1 MDRLEAEILLSLG
14 TKDPDRQLS
23 IWMDRRLRGNQPL
36 TDTLKEEVEA
46 SALLVVVMSDFFLQ
60 SSWCED
66 EVGWFRQSGVDRGQS
81 RENIFVVRAMP
92 TDEARWPAGL
102 RDSSDRVLVGYRFH
116 SPGSEIDDVP
126 MPFGW
131 PVPSDHDQ
139 DYSQSVTKLAAH
151 ISRQLKRLGASDP
164 SKLAGARPE
173 VPVAGRSVF
182 LGCMHDTLDEERAD
196 LRHRLAASGMV
207 VLPPEAE
214 DPVDEPSLLASI
226 DKYLRG
232 SDAMVLIANEY
243 RGAWP
248 KDQPAGF
255 ISLQIQK
262 AKDFEGSL

>member
-1 MDRLEAEILLSLG
+1 
-14 TKDPDRQLS
+14 
-23 IWMDRRLRGNQPL
+23 
-36 TDTLKEEVEA
+36 
-46 SALLVVVMSDFFLQ
+46 
-60 SSWCED
+60 
-66 EVGWFRQSGVDRGQS
+66 
-81 RENIFVVRAMP
+81 
-92 TDEARWPAGL
+92 
-102 RDSSDRVLVGYRFH
+102 
-116 SPGSEIDDVP
+116 

-173 VPVAGRSVF
+173 VPAAGRSVF

-232 SDAMVLIANEY
+232 SDAMVLITNQYAVGHGRRTSPPGSSACRSE
-243 RGAWP
+243 GE
-248 KDQPAGF
+248 G
-255 ISLQIQK
+255 
-262 AKDFEGSL
+262 FEGSL